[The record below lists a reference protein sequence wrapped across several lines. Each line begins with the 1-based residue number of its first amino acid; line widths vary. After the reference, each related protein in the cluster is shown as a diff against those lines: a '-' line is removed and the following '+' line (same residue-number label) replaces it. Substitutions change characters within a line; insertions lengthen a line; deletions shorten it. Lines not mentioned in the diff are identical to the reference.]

1 MSEFYSLRRNAITD
15 MSAFFGFLIGFLGSA
30 PIAWPYLQVG
40 FQSQEIVKGFAWFIA
55 ITFGSGVALGILG
68 LGVGRILGS
77 IWEGGH
83 RVVRRARGQEFA
95 IDGAPAPAAD
105 FPGSFDRVQA
115 ENVAPAD
122 VAREPIRVASGV
134 TVQELVD
141 LAIRSELPPPDA
153 DRLQE
158 SLGRTI
164 NFGAY
169 VGDRLVGVLRMLTD
183 GYEWTVVTDFLVE
196 PAYRRRGVGSALMR
210 QAANRATGRL
220 AVAQIPPGTE
230 GFFRRLEVIPAYE
243 GFVRGPKSR
252 LQ

>member
-1 MSEFYSLRRNAITD
+1 M
-15 MSAFFGFLIGFLGSA
+15 
-30 PIAWPYLQVG
+30 
-40 FQSQEIVKGFAWFIA
+40 
-55 ITFGSGVALGILG
+55 
-68 LGVGRILGS
+68 
-77 IWEGGH
+77 
-83 RVVRRARGQEFA
+83 
-95 IDGAPAPAAD
+95 
-105 FPGSFDRVQA
+105 
-115 ENVAPAD
+115 PAD
-122 VAREPIRVASGV
+122 LAREPIRVASEF

-153 DRLQE
+153 ELLRV
-158 SLGRTI
+158 SLGQTI
-164 NFGAY
+164 NIGAY
-169 VGDRLVGVLRMLTD
+169 AGDRLVGVLRMLTD

-230 GFFRRLEVIPAYE
+230 GFFRRLEVVPAYE